1 MAARLDP
8 PRSRLLLAAWLAAA
22 FALSALRDPWL
33 LCAALA
39 LAALLFRRGLARC
52 LWRTLRSVVPVTVG
66 LSLASF
72 GFLRLA
78 SGAWPPFAPF
88 AALALRSGL
97 LGFVTFSVLDRVD
110 LLRALA
116 PFPTLSRL
124 LVITLAQIH
133 ALRLLSTESLQG
145 LRSRMARRPGLL
157 DLLRGAGGITAAL
170 FALSTRNARD
180 ISDAM
185 RARGF

>member
-1 MAARLDP
+1 MAPRP
-8 PRSRLLLAAWLAAA
+8 SPERSRLLLAAWLAAA

-39 LAALLFRRGLARC
+39 LAALVFRRGLGHS
-52 LWRTLRSVVPVTVG
+52 LGRTLRSVVPVTAG

-72 GFLRLA
+72 AFLRLT
-78 SGAWPPFAPF
+78 SGAWPPLAPF
-88 AALALRSGL
+88 AALALRAAL
-97 LGFVTFSVLDRVD
+97 LGFISFSVLNRVD

-124 LVITLAQIH
+124 LVVALAQIH

-145 LRSRMARRPGLL
+145 LRSRMARKPGLL
-157 DLLRGAGGITAAL
+157 DLVRGAGGITAAL
-170 FALSTRNARD
+170 FALSTRNARE

-185 RARGF
+185 RSRGF